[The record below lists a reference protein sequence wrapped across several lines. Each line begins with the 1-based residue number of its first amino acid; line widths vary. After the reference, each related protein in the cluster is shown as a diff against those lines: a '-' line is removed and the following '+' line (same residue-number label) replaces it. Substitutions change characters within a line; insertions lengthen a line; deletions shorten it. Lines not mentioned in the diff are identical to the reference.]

1 MQTKERSAQQ
11 IPVSRGEHDPKN
23 LTESVRSLAI
33 GKRVGGALYVHRD
46 ALERHDADLF
56 ALACS
61 CAAAAGAAFPW
72 NVCKL
77 APYRQQVSL
86 LHYPRFREDE
96 HPALETAASV
106 DLTDGTARIRRY
118 APNGNRPILH
128 RKELL
133 LDASDAD
140 YARFAALTDQEEQ
153 AGLFS
158 KPNTIGHERGWTTQ
172 LERRGVTIRDHRL
185 IAAGG

>member
-1 MQTKERSAQQ
+1 M
-11 IPVSRGEHDPKN
+11 SRGEHDPKT
-23 LTESVRSLAI
+23 LAEAVRSLAV
-33 GKRVGGALYVHRD
+33 GKRVGGALYVHHD

-56 ALACS
+56 ALARS

-77 APYRQQVSL
+77 VPYRQHVSL

-96 HPALETAASV
+96 HPALEAAASV
-106 DLTDGTARIRRY
+106 DLANGTARIRRY
-118 APNGNRPILH
+118 APHGNRPILH

-133 LDASDAD
+133 LDASDPD

-158 KPNTIGHERGWTTQ
+158 EPNIIGHERGWSRQ
-172 LERRGVTIRDHRL
+172 LDRSGVTIRDHRL
-185 IAAGG
+185 IPADG

>member
-1 MQTKERSAQQ
+1 MAGITSKTLAERVRRL
-11 IPVSRGEHDPKN
+11 PV
-23 LTESVRSLAI
+23 
-33 GKRVGGALYVHRD
+33 GKRVGGAVYVHRD

-56 ALACS
+56 TAVCLR
-61 CAAAAGAAFPW
+61 AAETAGAAFPW

-77 APYRQQVSL
+77 SPYRQQVSL

-96 HPALETAASV
+96 HPALEAAASV

-133 LDASDAD
+133 LDVSDPD
-140 YARFAALTDQEEQ
+140 HARFAALTDQEEQ

-158 KPNTIGHERGWTTQ
+158 EPNTIGHERGWSRQ
-172 LERRGVTIRDHRL
+172 LERRGLTIRDHRL
-185 IAAGG
+185 LRTGE